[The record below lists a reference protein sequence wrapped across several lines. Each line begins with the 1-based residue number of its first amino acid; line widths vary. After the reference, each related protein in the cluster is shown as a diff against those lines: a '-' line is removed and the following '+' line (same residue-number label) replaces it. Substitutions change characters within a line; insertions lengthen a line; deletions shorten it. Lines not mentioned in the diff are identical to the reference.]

1 MAVSISGVRSSAV
14 STRPM
19 NYSISNQ
26 SQVSDSYA
34 DSINNTSA
42 DAVDAASPVVYA
54 NAQNTRANSSNPM
67 AQTQE
72 VQRVSKAMNDIAEG
86 FGGNNTS
93 YTSNMQAQRY
103 DVIGANIDLYA

>member
-1 MAVSISGVRSSAV
+1 MAVSVSGVRSAAV
-14 STRPM
+14 SARPM

-42 DAVDAASPVVYA
+42 DAVDASSPVVYA
-54 NAQNTRANSSNPM
+54 NAQHTRAGSSNG
-67 AQTQE
+67 ASQAQE

-93 YTSNMQAQRY
+93 YTSNMQAQKY
-103 DVIGANIDLYA
+103 DIIGSNIDLYA